1 MRAATRAG
9 PDPGTEPARAAA
21 DGQVSARP
29 GVTTPPVPALSN
41 TRRLLVQRCGGHPCD
56 CAGEHEEGQIRRKS
70 VDPGLS
76 HPGEVPSVV
85 DDVLRSPGMPL
96 SPDARAFFEPRFGQD
111 FSGVR
116 VHTGARAAASAR
128 AIGARAY
135 TVGHDIVVAGDMPR
149 TPAARD
155 GALLAH
161 ELAHVV
167 QQRGGV
173 RTQAKL
179 VVGEAGSPAEAEA
192 DRAAEQVMRGPAGA
206 SVMNQAGAAHVLR
219 RSPDDPAPAKCATTY
234 KKAATFAELIDL
246 VRAAESKL
254 AAAGITTPKDQI
266 HALRGIYYGTTWSL
280 DFSVEKS
287 TTRNEGFQRFT
298 RPSMDPATSVPSD
311 VRSILDCHLFE
322 ALQQS
327 QDMIDPSGRQVDFG
341 HLIIGVDARFDPSFS
356 SNVTYPVPLPI
367 GSFSVSLGGTGTEL
381 VTWLGDLG
389 GGAASLA
396 LKRVGAPGTSAS
408 TVFTGSDYGGSINL
422 EGDVAASVL
431 ATAGRSA
438 VTTPD
443 LKPGRRLSDALAD
456 YLLPAAAGTNW
467 KDRSATFLSMNGGTI
482 DASGALTNRATLI
495 AAFAAKIST
504 FACNY
509 LASRV
514 KDKHITV
521 SAAKGAGNHVTGA
534 AQEVATAF
542 VDALEDSRKSGAQI
556 EAKRFPAPTPAGS
569 QACSAQ
575 LTAAT
580 AAGLLG
586 L

>member
-1 MRAATRAG
+1 MRAASRAG
-9 PDPGTEPARAAA
+9 PDPATEPAGVTG
-21 DGQVSARP
+21 DSQVSARV
-29 GVTTPPVPALSN
+29 GVTRPRVPALSF
-41 TRRLLVQRCGGHPCD
+41 TRRLLVQRCGGQPCD
-56 CAGEHEEGQIRRKS
+56 CGGEHEEGQIRRTS
-70 VDPGLS
+70 VEPGLS
-76 HPGEVPSVV
+76 QPDDVPSVV
-85 DDVLRSPGMPL
+85 DDVLRSPGAPL
-96 SPDARAFFEPRFGQD
+96 SPDARAFFESRFGQD

-116 VHTGARAAASAR
+116 VHTGTRAATSAR
-128 AIGARAY
+128 ALGARAY
-135 TVGHDIVVAGDMPR
+135 TVGHDIVIAGDMPR
-149 TPAARD
+149 TPAAHD

-179 VVGEAGSPAEAEA
+179 IVGEVGSPAEAEA
-192 DRAAEQVMRGPAGA
+192 DLAAEQVMRGPAGPA
-206 SVMNQAGAAHVLR
+206 TMHQGGAVPVLR
-219 RSPDDPAPAKCATTY
+219 RSPDDPAPAQCATSY
-234 KKAATFAELIDL
+234 KKAATFQELIDL
-246 VRAAESKL
+246 VRAAESRL
-254 AAAGITTPKDQI
+254 AAAGITMPKDQI
-266 HALRGIYYGTTWSL
+266 HSLRGIYYGTTWSL
-280 DFSVEKS
+280 DYSVEKS

-322 ALQQS
+322 ALQDS
-327 QDMIDPSGRQVDFG
+327 QDMVDPSGRQIDFG
-341 HLIIGVDARFDPSFS
+341 HLIIGLDARFDASFS

-367 GSFSVSLGGTGTEL
+367 GSYNVSLGGTGTEL

-396 LKRVGAPGTSAS
+396 IKRAGAPGTSAS

-438 VTTPD
+438 LTTPD

-467 KDRSATFLSMNGGTI
+467 KDRSATFLSMNGGVF
-482 DASGALTNRATLI
+482 DASGALTNRAALI
-495 AAFAAKIST
+495 AAFAAKIRI

-521 SAAKGAGNHVTGA
+521 GIAKGAGNHVTGA

-542 VDALEDSRKSGAQI
+542 IDALEGSGKSGSQI
-556 EAKRFPAPTPAGS
+556 AAKHFPAPTPAGS
-569 QACSAQ
+569 QACTAQ

-586 L
+586 M